1 MRKLSLLVT
10 AVVVCSTLTGC
21 MNSST
26 DSTTPNATA
35 TEKKIVVFSITRNP
49 EKNAQSVNM
58 ALTLAGFSMDEGY
71 KVALFFNVKSTGT
84 PTLEFPDDYGY
95 KDHPPLKQQ
104 LTALMERG
112 AEVHVCP
119 VCMKDMDI
127 EEEDLMEGAFVTSKP
142 KLFANLGSN
151 TVVFTY

>member
-1 MRKLSLLVT
+1 MRKVSLMVT
-10 AVVVCSTLTGC
+10 AAVVCSALSGC
-21 MNSST
+21 TYSST
-26 DSTTPNATA
+26 SSTSSNTTA
-35 TEKKIVVFSITRNP
+35 SEKKIVVFSITRNP
-49 EKNAQSVNM
+49 ENNPQSVNM
-58 ALTLAGFSMDEGY
+58 ALTLAGFSLDEGY

-84 PTLEFPDDYGY
+84 PTLDFPDDYGY
-95 KDHPPLKQQ
+95 KDHSPLKQQ
-104 LTALMERG
+104 LTDLMERG

-127 EEEDLMEGAFVTSKP
+127 KEGDLMEGAFVTSKT

>member
-1 MRKLSLLVT
+1 MRKLSLMVP
-10 AVVVCSTLTGC
+10 AAVVCSALSGC
-21 MNSST
+21 VNSYS
-26 DSTTPNATA
+26 DSTTSNAA
-35 TEKKIVVFSITRNP
+35 APEKKIVVFSITRNP
-49 EKNAQSVNM
+49 ENNPQSVNM
-58 ALTLAGFSMDEGY
+58 ALTLAGFSLDEGY

-84 PTLEFPDDYGY
+84 PTVEFPDDYGY

-104 LTALMERG
+104 LTDLMERG

-127 EEEDLMEGAFVTSKP
+127 KEEDLMEGAFVTSKP

>member
-1 MRKLSLLVT
+1 
-10 AVVVCSTLTGC
+10 
-21 MNSST
+21 
-26 DSTTPNATA
+26 
-35 TEKKIVVFSITRNP
+35 
-49 EKNAQSVNM
+49 
-58 ALTLAGFSMDEGY
+58 
-71 KVALFFNVKSTGT
+71 
-84 PTLEFPDDYGY
+84 
-95 KDHPPLKQQ
+95 
-104 LTALMERG
+104 MERG